1 VIGEISQ
8 SAMAM
13 PADVATSLHS
23 ELTELAESSADL
35 DPVSGSVSLDLAMTS
50 SPVAPD
56 YPAGNL

>member
-1 VIGEISQ
+1 
-8 SAMAM
+8 MAM